1 MMKKLITLSMTALA
15 ALALVFSCT
24 KKEVVEL
31 TVSPLS
37 VNFDVAG
44 GEQTVAITC
53 NDHWT
58 VTKDADWITIGTDKG
73 DGNGSVKITVPE
85 NKALDTR
92 EGTVTVAAGEVKRT
106 VTVAQLGKKPVL
118 TVSPDAL
125 NATDE
130 GGVLELTVTSN
141 VEWTLTIPEDA
152 IWVSAEK
159 KAGEGN
165 DVVKFTVSPN
175 EGLEA
180 RETELV
186 FNSGNLVPV
195 KVKLSQMGQE
205 PFFAID
211 MEKVEAPYGG
221 GDYAIK
227 VTTNL
232 AWTLAIPEEV
242 EWISADVTEGEKDAV
257 VTLTVEENIFL
268 EGREAVVE
276 FIGGESYSVELP
288 VSQQAGVPSHVTD
301 SLALAK
307 IYAIADGANWK
318 ESRRWDFEK
327 PIVDWPGIK
336 LDDDGRVIECSITN
350 GTVTTVEWEI
360 PEELSTLTALK
371 TLQIVGSKLKGEIPA
386 FFYDMTTLEVVRLNT
401 NDLTGS
407 LSEKLGQ
414 LTNLTDL
421 YLNGNKQFSGNIPS
435 AIGQLKKLVS
445 INVAQ
450 TAVGGPIPQSLT
462 GCESLKN
469 FMAYSAG
476 FTGEIPNFW
485 DQLPTIGVLQL
496 YDNPGLEGPIP
507 ATIGTLK
514 SATGIQ
520 LKNCNL
526 TGNIPA
532 SFGGLEKCGNL
543 QLNGNKLSGVV
554 PAEVQAHP
562 KWGAT
567 TGWKY
572 ETNILPQQEGYGL
585 LLAYTHQTDSLA
597 LIKIYT
603 VADGANWKESRR
615 WDLNQ
620 PIKDWPGIK
629 LDEDGRVIECSITN
643 GTVSTVEWELPAE
656 IATMD
661 KLQTFQAVGSK
672 VIGTF
677 PEWLYDMTTLTK
689 VRLNNNAIT
698 GSLSAKIG
706 QLTELTELFLNGNKD
721 FGGTIPAAIGSL
733 KLLNNF
739 NIAET
744 AISGA
749 VPAEL
754 SGCDALATFVAYKSG
769 ITSLPDN
776 LDQWP
781 ALKTFMIYGN
791 NIEGPLPESLSKSTT
806 ITSAQMYNCNFT
818 GNIPASYGNLPSTCN
833 QLYLNGNKLHG
844 LIPEAVQNH
853 PNFNV
858 KNRWNAAERI
868 LPQQD
873 GYTLYLEL
881 NHQTDSLAL
890 VAIYNAAD
898 GANWTKNN
906 WDLSTPIKDW
916 NGVTVTNDRVTALKL
931 TVSGVIAS
939 EWNLPKEVGLL
950 SELTDFRISSNK
962 LTGNLP
968 DELYDLSK
976 LEKLYFQNDNITGSL
991 SSKLAQ
997 LTELTELYVDRNA
1010 NMTGGIPKEIGQLK
1024 KLMRINISQ
1033 SGIGGAIPAELGG
1046 CDALLQFMAFKT
1058 NLSGEL
1064 PDIWDMPVLQTVML
1078 HTNPGLTGNLPS
1090 SLSKLK
1096 TMPASG
1102 GKITA
1107 PSLQL
1112 QGCCFTGNIPESFA
1126 NLYEGTKQ
1134 VYVQENQMDGVIP
1147 AAVQAH
1153 ANFASWKYSPQQEGH
1168 ALTLE

>member
-24 KKEVVEL
+24 KQEVVEL
-31 TVSPLS
+31 TVSPLT

-106 VTVAQLGKKPVL
+106 VSVAQLGKKPVL

-125 NATDE
+125 NASDE

-186 FNSGNLVPV
+186 FASGNLVPV
-195 KVKLSQMGQE
+195 KVKLAQMGQE

-211 MEKVEAPYGG
+211 MEKVEAAYGG
-221 GDYAIK
+221 GTYAIA

-242 EWISADVTEGEKDAV
+242 TWISADVTEGEKDAV
-257 VTLTVEENIFL
+257 VTLTVDENIFL
-268 EGREAVVE
+268 EGREAVVV
-276 FIGGESYSVELP
+276 FSAGEELTVELP
-288 VSQQAGVPSHVTD
+288 VSQQAGVPSHASD

-327 PIVDWPGIK
+327 PISEWPGIK
-336 LDDDGRVIECSITN
+336 LDDEGRVIECSITN

-476 FTGEIPNFW
+476 FTGEIPDFW

-672 VIGTF
+672 VKGAF
-677 PEWLYDMTTLTK
+677 PEWLYDMTSLK
-689 VRLNNNAIT
+689 AVRLNSNNIT
-698 GSLSAKIG
+698 GALSDKLGQLTNLTDLYLNGNKNLGGTLPSTIG
-706 QLTELTELFLNGNKD
+706 QLTNLVSINIAQTAIGGAIPQELTGCTSLKNFMAYSAGFTGEIPD
-721 FGGTIPAAIGSL
+721 FWDQLPAIGVLQLYDNPGLEGPIPATIGTL
-733 KLLNNF
+733 K
-739 NIAET
+739 
-744 AISGA
+744 S
-749 VPAEL
+749 
-754 SGCDALATFVAYKSG
+754 ATG
-769 ITSLPDN
+769 I
-776 LDQWP
+776 Q
-781 ALKTFMIYGN
+781 LK
-791 NIEGPLPESLSKSTT
+791 
-806 ITSAQMYNCNFT
+806 NCNLT
-818 GNIPASYGNLPSTCN
+818 GNIPASFGGLEKCGNL
-833 QLYLNGNKLHG
+833 QLNGNKLSG
-844 LIPEAVQNH
+844 VVPAEVQAH
-853 PNFNV
+853 PKWLPDSGWKYEVN
-858 KNRWNAAERI
+858 I
-868 LPQQD
+868 LPQQEGYGLTLSD
-873 GYTLYLEL
+873 GSLDGRWTAPRFSGQPDDIALVLDFSGNKLTLYIIAWGMRFEGTYTYASETVSYAITKGYQALTDVHYNGEGTMDSYSWMAGNLDANTLQLAEGYAWYDMTVASNPFNDLYLEYKE
-881 NHQTDSLAL
+881 SLASF
-890 VAIYNAAD
+890 
-898 GANWTKNN
+898 
-906 WDLSTPIKDW
+906 DLK
-916 NGVTVTNDRVTALKL
+916 
-931 TVSGVIAS
+931 
-939 EWNLPKEVGLL
+939 
-950 SELTDFRISSNK
+950 
-962 LTGNLP
+962 
-968 DELYDLSK
+968 
-976 LEKLYFQNDNITGSL
+976 
-991 SSKLAQ
+991 
-997 LTELTELYVDRNA
+997 
-1010 NMTGGIPKEIGQLK
+1010 MTGADQ
-1024 KLMRINISQ
+1024 
-1033 SGIGGAIPAELGG
+1033 A
-1046 CDALLQFMAFKT
+1046 T
-1058 NLSGEL
+1058 
-1064 PDIWDMPVLQTVML
+1064 
-1078 HTNPGLTGNLPS
+1078 S
-1090 SLSKLK
+1090 SY
-1096 TMPASG
+1096 
-1102 GKITA
+1102 I
-1107 PSLQL
+1107 
-1112 QGCCFTGNIPESFA
+1112 
-1126 NLYEGTKQ
+1126 
-1134 VYVQENQMDGVIP
+1134 VIP
-1147 AAVQAH
+1147 DVV
-1153 ANFASWKYSPQQEGH
+1153 
-1168 ALTLE
+1168 LTKVK

>member
-24 KKEVVEL
+24 KQEVVEL
-31 TVSPLS
+31 TVSPLT

-106 VTVAQLGKKPVL
+106 VSVAQLGKKPVL

-125 NATDE
+125 NASDE

-186 FNSGNLVPV
+186 FASGNLVPV
-195 KVKLSQMGQE
+195 KVKLAQMGQE

-211 MEKVEAPYGG
+211 MEKVEAAYGG
-221 GDYAIK
+221 GTYAIA

-242 EWISADVTEGEKDAV
+242 TWISADVTEGEKDAV

-288 VSQQAGVPSHVTD
+288 VSQQAGVPSHATD

-327 PIVDWPGIK
+327 PISEWPGIK
-336 LDDDGRVIECSITN
+336 LDEDGRVIECSITN

-371 TLQIVGSKLKGEIPA
+371 TLQIVGSKLKGEIPS

-476 FTGEIPNFW
+476 FTGEIPDFW

-562 KWGAT
+562 KWLPDS
-567 TGWKY
+567 GWKY
-572 ETNILPQQEGYGL
+572 EVNILPQQEGYGL
-585 LLAYTHQTDSLA
+585 TLSDGSL
-597 LIKIYT
+597 
-603 VADGANWKESRR
+603 
-615 WDLNQ
+615 
-620 PIKDWPGIK
+620 
-629 LDEDGRVIECSITN
+629 DGRWTAPRSSEQPDDIALVLDFSGNKLTLYIIAWGMRFEGTYTYASE
-643 GTVSTVEWELPAE
+643 TVSYAITKGSKALTDVHYDGEG
-656 IATMD
+656 TMD
-661 KLQTFQAVGSK
+661 SYSWNAGNLDANTLQLAEGYA
-672 VIGTF
+672 
-677 PEWLYDMTTLTK
+677 WYDMTVASNPFNDLYLEYKESLASFNLKITGADQATSSYIVIPDVVLTK
-689 VRLNNNAIT
+689 V
-698 GSLSAKIG
+698 K
-706 QLTELTELFLNGNKD
+706 
-721 FGGTIPAAIGSL
+721 
-733 KLLNNF
+733 
-739 NIAET
+739 
-744 AISGA
+744 
-749 VPAEL
+749 
-754 SGCDALATFVAYKSG
+754 
-769 ITSLPDN
+769 
-776 LDQWP
+776 
-781 ALKTFMIYGN
+781 
-791 NIEGPLPESLSKSTT
+791 
-806 ITSAQMYNCNFT
+806 
-818 GNIPASYGNLPSTCN
+818 
-833 QLYLNGNKLHG
+833 
-844 LIPEAVQNH
+844 
-853 PNFNV
+853 
-858 KNRWNAAERI
+858 
-868 LPQQD
+868 
-873 GYTLYLEL
+873 
-881 NHQTDSLAL
+881 
-890 VAIYNAAD
+890 
-898 GANWTKNN
+898 
-906 WDLSTPIKDW
+906 
-916 NGVTVTNDRVTALKL
+916 
-931 TVSGVIAS
+931 
-939 EWNLPKEVGLL
+939 
-950 SELTDFRISSNK
+950 
-962 LTGNLP
+962 
-968 DELYDLSK
+968 
-976 LEKLYFQNDNITGSL
+976 
-991 SSKLAQ
+991 
-997 LTELTELYVDRNA
+997 
-1010 NMTGGIPKEIGQLK
+1010 
-1024 KLMRINISQ
+1024 
-1033 SGIGGAIPAELGG
+1033 
-1046 CDALLQFMAFKT
+1046 
-1058 NLSGEL
+1058 
-1064 PDIWDMPVLQTVML
+1064 
-1078 HTNPGLTGNLPS
+1078 
-1090 SLSKLK
+1090 
-1096 TMPASG
+1096 
-1102 GKITA
+1102 
-1107 PSLQL
+1107 
-1112 QGCCFTGNIPESFA
+1112 
-1126 NLYEGTKQ
+1126 
-1134 VYVQENQMDGVIP
+1134 
-1147 AAVQAH
+1147 
-1153 ANFASWKYSPQQEGH
+1153 
-1168 ALTLE
+1168 

>member
-1 MMKKLITLSMTALA
+1 MMKKLITYSLTALA
-15 ALALVFSCT
+15 TLVLVFSCT
-24 KKEVVEL
+24 KQEVVEL
-31 TVSPLS
+31 TVSPLT

-106 VTVAQLGKKPVL
+106 VSVAQLGKKPVL

-125 NATDE
+125 NASDE

-186 FNSGNLVPV
+186 FASGNLVPV
-195 KVKLSQMGQE
+195 KVKLAQMGQE

-211 MEKVEAPYGG
+211 MEKVEAAYGG
-221 GDYAIK
+221 GTYAIA

-232 AWTLAIPEEV
+232 AWALAIPEEV
-242 EWISADVTEGEKDAV
+242 TWISADVTEGEKDAV
-257 VTLTVEENIFL
+257 VTLTVDENIFL
-268 EGREAVVE
+268 EGREAVVV
-276 FIGGESYSVELP
+276 FSAGEELTVELP
-288 VSQQAGVPSHVTD
+288 VSQQAGVPSHASD

-327 PIVDWPGIK
+327 PISEWPGIK

-350 GTVTTVEWEI
+350 GTVTTVEWEL
-360 PEELSTLTALK
+360 PE
-371 TLQIVGSKLKGEIPA
+371 
-386 FFYDMTTLEVVRLNT
+386 
-401 NDLTGS
+401 
-407 LSEKLGQ
+407 
-414 LTNLTDL
+414 
-421 YLNGNKQFSGNIPS
+421 
-435 AIGQLKKLVS
+435 
-445 INVAQ
+445 
-450 TAVGGPIPQSLT
+450 
-462 GCESLKN
+462 
-469 FMAYSAG
+469 
-476 FTGEIPNFW
+476 
-485 DQLPTIGVLQL
+485 
-496 YDNPGLEGPIP
+496 
-507 ATIGTLK
+507 
-514 SATGIQ
+514 
-520 LKNCNL
+520 
-526 TGNIPA
+526 
-532 SFGGLEKCGNL
+532 
-543 QLNGNKLSGVV
+543 
-554 PAEVQAHP
+554 
-562 KWGAT
+562 
-567 TGWKY
+567 
-572 ETNILPQQEGYGL
+572 
-585 LLAYTHQTDSLA
+585 
-597 LIKIYT
+597 
-603 VADGANWKESRR
+603 
-615 WDLNQ
+615 
-620 PIKDWPGIK
+620 
-629 LDEDGRVIECSITN
+629 
-643 GTVSTVEWELPAE
+643 E
-656 IATMD
+656 IATLT

-672 VIGTF
+672 VTGSF

-689 VRLNNNAIT
+689 VRLNNNAIM

-733 KLLNNF
+733 KQLNNF

-754 SGCDALATFVAYKSG
+754 SGCDALATFVAYKSA

-791 NIEGPLPESLSKSTT
+791 NIEGPLPESLSRSTT

-873 GYTLYLEL
+873 GYTLYLEY

-890 VAIYNAAD
+890 VAIYDAAK
-898 GANWTKNN
+898 GANWKEERR
-906 WDLSTPIKDW
+906 WDLSKPINEWD
-916 NGVTVTNDRVTALKL
+916 GVKLTDGRVTSLAI
-931 TVSGVIAS
+931 TAQGVIPEA
-939 EWNLPKEVGLL
+939 WTLPSEVG
-950 SELTDFRISSNK
+950 N
-962 LTGNLP
+962 
-968 DELYDLSK
+968 
-976 LEKLYFQNDNITGSL
+976 
-991 SSKLAQ
+991 
-997 LTELTELYVDRNA
+997 LTELTVLKLNQCNLSGDLPKELYSLTNLTELWLQ
-1010 NMTGGIPKEIGQLK
+1010 NGKITGSFPAELGQLK
-1024 KLMRINISQ
+1024 KLSKFYIDRNQISGPLPAEIGELTELTMLNIANTQ
-1033 SGIGGAIPAELGG
+1033 ISGGFPAEFVNCKKMTTLMAYSTAMTELPDYWDQLPELKTVQLYGNKGFTGPLPTTFAKLKNVVSLQLKNCNFSGEIPAEYASLASACNQLYISGNQLVG
-1046 CDALLQFMAFKT
+1046 TVPEGLRSHAKYSTWLKNDSNWKQQDGYGLVLTDLEGRWTAPRFSEHPDDIALVLDFSGNKLTLYIIAWGMRFEGTYTYADETVSYTITTGAKALTDVHYDVEGKMDSYSWMAGNLDASTLQLAE
-1058 NLSGEL
+1058 GYA
-1064 PDIWDMPVLQTVML
+1064 WYDMTVA
-1078 HTNPGLTGNLPS
+1078 TNPFNETYLEYKESLASFNL
-1090 SLSKLK
+1090 
-1096 TMPASG
+1096 
-1102 GKITA
+1102 KITGA
-1107 PSLQL
+1107 DQATSSS
-1112 QGCCFTGNIPESFA
+1112 I
-1126 NLYEGTKQ
+1126 
-1134 VYVQENQMDGVIP
+1134 VIP
-1147 AAVQAH
+1147 DVV
-1153 ANFASWKYSPQQEGH
+1153 
-1168 ALTLE
+1168 LTKVK

>member
-24 KKEVVEL
+24 KQEVVEL
-31 TVSPLS
+31 TVSPLT

-106 VTVAQLGKKPVL
+106 VSVAQLGKKPVL

-125 NATDE
+125 NASDE

-186 FNSGNLVPV
+186 FASGNLVPV
-195 KVKLSQMGQE
+195 KVKLAQMGQE

-211 MEKVEAPYGG
+211 MEKVEAAYGG
-221 GDYAIK
+221 GTYAIA

-242 EWISADVTEGEKDAV
+242 TWISADVTEGEKDAV
-257 VTLTVEENIFL
+257 VTLTVDENIFL
-268 EGREAVVE
+268 EGREAVVV
-276 FIGGESYSVELP
+276 FSAGEELTVELP
-288 VSQQAGVPSHVTD
+288 VSQQAGVPSHASD

-327 PIVDWPGIK
+327 PISEWPGIK
-336 LDDDGRVIECSITN
+336 LDDEGRVIECSITN

-476 FTGEIPNFW
+476 FTGEIPDFW

-672 VIGTF
+672 VKGAF
-677 PEWLYDMTTLTK
+677 PEWLYDMTSLK
-689 VRLNNNAIT
+689 AVRLNSNNIT
-698 GSLSAKIG
+698 GALSDKLGQLTNLTDLYLNGNKNLGGTLPSTIG
-706 QLTELTELFLNGNKD
+706 QLTNLVSINIAQTAIGGAIPQELTGCTSLKNFMAYSAGFTGEIPD
-721 FGGTIPAAIGSL
+721 FWDQLPAIGVLQLYDNPGLEGPIPATIGTL
-733 KLLNNF
+733 K
-739 NIAET
+739 
-744 AISGA
+744 S
-749 VPAEL
+749 
-754 SGCDALATFVAYKSG
+754 ATG
-769 ITSLPDN
+769 I
-776 LDQWP
+776 Q
-781 ALKTFMIYGN
+781 LK
-791 NIEGPLPESLSKSTT
+791 
-806 ITSAQMYNCNFT
+806 NCNLT
-818 GNIPASYGNLPSTCN
+818 GNIPASFGGLEKCGNL
-833 QLYLNGNKLHG
+833 QLNGNKLSG
-844 LIPEAVQNH
+844 VVPAEVQAH
-853 PNFNV
+853 PKWLPDSGWKYEVN
-858 KNRWNAAERI
+858 I
-868 LPQQD
+868 LPQQEGYGLTLSD
-873 GYTLYLEL
+873 GSLDGRWTAPRFSGQPDDIALVLDFSGNKLTLYIIAWGMRFEGTYTYASETVSYAITKGYQALTDVHYNGEGTMDSYSWMAGNLDANTLQLAEGYAWYDMTVASNPFNNLYLEYKE
-881 NHQTDSLAL
+881 SLASF
-890 VAIYNAAD
+890 
-898 GANWTKNN
+898 
-906 WDLSTPIKDW
+906 DLK
-916 NGVTVTNDRVTALKL
+916 
-931 TVSGVIAS
+931 
-939 EWNLPKEVGLL
+939 
-950 SELTDFRISSNK
+950 
-962 LTGNLP
+962 
-968 DELYDLSK
+968 
-976 LEKLYFQNDNITGSL
+976 
-991 SSKLAQ
+991 
-997 LTELTELYVDRNA
+997 
-1010 NMTGGIPKEIGQLK
+1010 MTGADQ
-1024 KLMRINISQ
+1024 
-1033 SGIGGAIPAELGG
+1033 A
-1046 CDALLQFMAFKT
+1046 T
-1058 NLSGEL
+1058 
-1064 PDIWDMPVLQTVML
+1064 
-1078 HTNPGLTGNLPS
+1078 S
-1090 SLSKLK
+1090 SY
-1096 TMPASG
+1096 
-1102 GKITA
+1102 I
-1107 PSLQL
+1107 
-1112 QGCCFTGNIPESFA
+1112 
-1126 NLYEGTKQ
+1126 
-1134 VYVQENQMDGVIP
+1134 VIP
-1147 AAVQAH
+1147 DVV
-1153 ANFASWKYSPQQEGH
+1153 
-1168 ALTLE
+1168 LTKVK

>member
-24 KKEVVEL
+24 KQEVVEL
-31 TVSPLS
+31 TVSPLT

-106 VTVAQLGKKPVL
+106 VSVAQLGKKPVL

-125 NATDE
+125 NASDE

-186 FNSGNLVPV
+186 FASGNLVPV
-195 KVKLSQMGQE
+195 KVKLAQMGQE

-221 GDYAIK
+221 GEYAIT

-232 AWTLAIPEEV
+232 AWTLAIPEEAT
-242 EWISADVTEGEKDAV
+242 WISADVTEGEKDAV
-257 VTLTVEENIFL
+257 VTLTVDENIFL

-288 VSQQAGVPSHVTD
+288 VSQQAGVPSHATD

-327 PIVDWPGIK
+327 PISEWPGIK

-350 GTVTTVEWEI
+350 GTVTTVEWEL
-360 PEELSTLTALK
+360 PE
-371 TLQIVGSKLKGEIPA
+371 
-386 FFYDMTTLEVVRLNT
+386 
-401 NDLTGS
+401 
-407 LSEKLGQ
+407 
-414 LTNLTDL
+414 
-421 YLNGNKQFSGNIPS
+421 
-435 AIGQLKKLVS
+435 
-445 INVAQ
+445 
-450 TAVGGPIPQSLT
+450 
-462 GCESLKN
+462 
-469 FMAYSAG
+469 
-476 FTGEIPNFW
+476 
-485 DQLPTIGVLQL
+485 
-496 YDNPGLEGPIP
+496 
-507 ATIGTLK
+507 
-514 SATGIQ
+514 
-520 LKNCNL
+520 
-526 TGNIPA
+526 
-532 SFGGLEKCGNL
+532 
-543 QLNGNKLSGVV
+543 
-554 PAEVQAHP
+554 
-562 KWGAT
+562 
-567 TGWKY
+567 
-572 ETNILPQQEGYGL
+572 
-585 LLAYTHQTDSLA
+585 
-597 LIKIYT
+597 
-603 VADGANWKESRR
+603 
-615 WDLNQ
+615 
-620 PIKDWPGIK
+620 
-629 LDEDGRVIECSITN
+629 
-643 GTVSTVEWELPAE
+643 E
-656 IATMD
+656 IATLT

-672 VIGTF
+672 VTGSF

-689 VRLNNNAIT
+689 VRLNNNAIM

-733 KLLNNF
+733 KQLNNF

-754 SGCDALATFVAYKSG
+754 SGCDALATFVAYKSA

-791 NIEGPLPESLSKSTT
+791 NIEGPLPESLSRSTT

-873 GYTLYLEL
+873 GYTLYLEY

-890 VAIYNAAD
+890 VAIYNASK
-898 GANWTKNN
+898 GAEWAKNN
-906 WDLSTPIKDW
+906 WDLTKPVSEW
-916 NGVTVTNDRVTALKL
+916 NGITVANDRVTVVKITTAG
-931 TVSGVIAS
+931 TITE
-939 EWNLPKEVGLL
+939 EWELPEEVGTLTAV
-950 SELTDFRISSNK
+950 TDFRVNGNK
-962 LTGNLP
+962 LKGSIP
-968 DELYDLSK
+968 ECIYDLPN
-976 LEKLYFQNDNITGSL
+976 LQKLYLQNNNLSGSL
-991 SSKLAQ
+991 SSKLGN
-997 LTELTELYVDRNA
+997 LTELTEFYIDRNV
-1010 NMTGGIPKEIGQLK
+1010 NLGGSIPASIGNLT
-1024 KLMRINISQ
+1024 KLVSINIAKT
-1033 SGIGGAIPAELGG
+1033 GIGGSIPPELVN
-1046 CDALLQFMAFKT
+1046 CKALKNFMAYENK
-1058 NLSGEL
+1058 LSGEIPDFWDKL
-1064 PDIWDMPVLQTVML
+1064 PSVGVLQLYGNDGIVGPIPATIGSL
-1078 HTNPGLTGNLPS
+1078 KSATGIQLKNCNL
-1090 SLSKLK
+1090 
-1096 TMPASG
+1096 
-1102 GKITA
+1102 
-1107 PSLQL
+1107 
-1112 QGCCFTGNIPESFA
+1112 TGNIPASFGGLEKCG
-1126 NLYEGTKQ
+1126 NLQLNGNKLS
-1134 VYVQENQMDGVIP
+1134 GVVP
-1147 AAVQAH
+1147 AEVQAH
-1153 ANFASWKYSPQQEGH
+1153 PKWLPDSGWKYEVNILPQQEGYGLTLSDGSLDGRWTAPRSSEQPDDIALVLDFSGNKLTLYIIAWGMRFEGTYTYASETVSYAITKGYK
-1168 ALTLE
+1168 ALTNVHYDGEGKMDSYSWMAGNLDASTLQLAEGYAWYDMSVATNPFNETYLEYKESLASFDLKMTGADQATSSYIVIPDVVLTKVK

>member
-24 KKEVVEL
+24 KQEVVEL
-31 TVSPLS
+31 TVSPLT

-106 VTVAQLGKKPVL
+106 VSVAQLGKKPVL

-125 NATDE
+125 NASDE

-186 FNSGNLVPV
+186 FASGNLVPV
-195 KVKLSQMGQE
+195 KVKLAQMGQE

-211 MEKVEAPYGG
+211 MEKVEAPYAGG
-221 GDYAIK
+221 EFAIK

-232 AWTLAIPEEV
+232 AWTLAIPEEI
-242 EWISADVTEGEKDAV
+242 EWISADVTEGEKDAD
-257 VTLTVEENIFL
+257 VTLTVDENIFL
-268 EGREAVVE
+268 EGREAVVV
-276 FIGGESYSVELP
+276 FSAGESLTVELP
-288 VSQQAGVPSHVTD
+288 VSQQAGVPSHATD

-327 PIVDWPGIK
+327 PISEWPGIK

-476 FTGEIPNFW
+476 FTGEIPDFW

-532 SFGGLEKCGNL
+532 SFGGLDKCGNL

-672 VIGTF
+672 VKGVF
-677 PEWLYDMTTLTK
+677 PEWLYDMTSLK
-689 VRLNNNAIT
+689 AVRLNGNNIT
-698 GSLSAKIG
+698 GELSDKLG
-706 QLTELTELFLNGNKD
+706 QLTNLTDLYLNNNKNLS
-721 FGGTIPAAIGSL
+721 GTIPAAIGQLKNLVSINVAVTAIGGAIPQELTGCTSL
-733 KLLNNF
+733 KNF
-739 NIAET
+739 M
-744 AISGA
+744 
-749 VPAEL
+749 
-754 SGCDALATFVAYKSG
+754 AYSAG
-769 ITSLPDN
+769 FTGEIPNFWDQLPTIGVLQLYDN
-776 LDQWP
+776 PGL
-781 ALKTFMIYGN
+781 
-791 NIEGPLPESLSKSTT
+791 EGPIPATIGTLKSATG
-806 ITSAQMYNCNFT
+806 IQLKNCNLT
-818 GNIPASYGNLPSTCN
+818 GNIPASFGGLEKCSNL
-833 QLYLNGNKLHG
+833 QLNGNKLSG
-844 LIPEAVQNH
+844 VVPAEVQAH
-853 PNFNV
+853 PKWQATSGWKYETN
-858 KNRWNAAERI
+858 I
-868 LPQQD
+868 LPQQEGYGLTLSD
-873 GYTLYLEL
+873 G
-881 NHQTDSLAL
+881 SLDGRWEAPRFNDNPSDIAFVAL
-890 VAIYNAAD
+890 FD
-898 GANWTKNN
+898 GN
-906 WDLSTPIKDW
+906 
-916 NGVTVTNDRVTALKL
+916 KL
-931 TVSGVIAS
+931 DMYIIAWGQHYVGTYSYASGVIKYNISKAYQAYTGVTFDGEGHMTS
-939 EWNLPKEVGLL
+939 WSWMAGNLDATTLAL
-950 SELTDFRISSNK
+950 SEGYQWYDMDAESLATYSENLKEFSFQLQEGNTSATSS
-962 LTGNLP
+962 L
-968 DELYDLSK
+968 
-976 LEKLYFQNDNITGSL
+976 F
-991 SSKLAQ
+991 
-997 LTELTELYVDRNA
+997 
-1010 NMTGGIPKEIGQLK
+1010 GIPDLVFK
-1024 KLMRINISQ
+1024 KKN
-1033 SGIGGAIPAELGG
+1033 
-1046 CDALLQFMAFKT
+1046 
-1058 NLSGEL
+1058 
-1064 PDIWDMPVLQTVML
+1064 
-1078 HTNPGLTGNLPS
+1078 
-1090 SLSKLK
+1090 
-1096 TMPASG
+1096 
-1102 GKITA
+1102 
-1107 PSLQL
+1107 
-1112 QGCCFTGNIPESFA
+1112 
-1126 NLYEGTKQ
+1126 
-1134 VYVQENQMDGVIP
+1134 
-1147 AAVQAH
+1147 
-1153 ANFASWKYSPQQEGH
+1153 
-1168 ALTLE
+1168 

>member
-24 KKEVVEL
+24 KQEVVEL
-31 TVSPLS
+31 TVSPLT

-106 VTVAQLGKKPVL
+106 VSVAQLGKKPVL

-125 NATDE
+125 NAPDE

-186 FNSGNLVPV
+186 FASGNLVPV
-195 KVKLSQMGQE
+195 KVKLTQMGQE

-211 MEKVEAPYGG
+211 MEKVEAAYGG
-221 GDYAIK
+221 GTYAIA

-242 EWISADVTEGEKDAV
+242 TWISADVTEGEKDAV
-257 VTLTVEENIFL
+257 VTLTVDENIFL
-268 EGREAVVE
+268 EGREAVVV
-276 FIGGESYSVELP
+276 FSAGEELTVELP
-288 VSQQAGVPSHVTD
+288 VSQQAGVPSHASD

-318 ESRRWDFEK
+318 ESRRWDLEK
-327 PIVDWPGIK
+327 PISEWPGIK
-336 LDDDGRVIECSITN
+336 LDD
-350 GTVTTVEWEI
+350 
-360 PEELSTLTALK
+360 
-371 TLQIVGSKLKGEIPA
+371 
-386 FFYDMTTLEVVRLNT
+386 
-401 NDLTGS
+401 
-407 LSEKLGQ
+407 
-414 LTNLTDL
+414 
-421 YLNGNKQFSGNIPS
+421 
-435 AIGQLKKLVS
+435 
-445 INVAQ
+445 
-450 TAVGGPIPQSLT
+450 
-462 GCESLKN
+462 
-469 FMAYSAG
+469 
-476 FTGEIPNFW
+476 
-485 DQLPTIGVLQL
+485 
-496 YDNPGLEGPIP
+496 
-507 ATIGTLK
+507 
-514 SATGIQ
+514 
-520 LKNCNL
+520 
-526 TGNIPA
+526 
-532 SFGGLEKCGNL
+532 
-543 QLNGNKLSGVV
+543 
-554 PAEVQAHP
+554 
-562 KWGAT
+562 
-567 TGWKY
+567 
-572 ETNILPQQEGYGL
+572 
-585 LLAYTHQTDSLA
+585 
-597 LIKIYT
+597 
-603 VADGANWKESRR
+603 
-615 WDLNQ
+615 
-620 PIKDWPGIK
+620 
-629 LDEDGRVIECSITN
+629 DGRVIECSITN

-672 VIGTF
+672 VTGSF

-689 VRLNNNAIT
+689 VRLNNNAIM

-733 KLLNNF
+733 KQLNNF

-754 SGCDALATFVAYKSG
+754 SGCDALATFVAYKSA

-791 NIEGPLPESLSKSTT
+791 NIEGPLPESLSRSTT

-873 GYTLYLEL
+873 GYTLYLEY

-890 VAIYNAAD
+890 VAIYNASK
-898 GANWTKNN
+898 GAEWAKNK
-906 WDLSTPIKDW
+906 WDLTKPINEW
-916 NGVTVTNDRVTALKL
+916 NSVTVTNDRVTALKL
-931 TVSGVIAS
+931 TTSGTITE
-939 EWNLPKEVGLL
+939 EWELPAEVGML
-950 SELTDFRISSNK
+950 SEMTDFRVNGNK
-962 LTGNLP
+962 LKGNIP
-968 DELYDLSK
+968 EELYTLSK
-976 LEKLYFQNDNITGSL
+976 LQKLYLQNNNIIGAL
-991 SSKLAQ
+991 SSKLGQ
-997 LTELTELYVDRNA
+997 LTELEELYVDRNA

-1024 KLMRINISQ
+1024 KLARINISQ
-1033 SGIGGAIPAELGG
+1033 SGIGGAIPGELGG

-1096 TMPASG
+1096 SLANG
-1102 GKITA
+1102 TA
-1107 PSLQL
+1107 PSMQL
-1112 QGCCFTGNIPESFA
+1112 YGCNFTGNIPESFA
-1126 NLYEGTKQ
+1126 NLPEKTKQ

-1153 ANFASWKYSPQQEGH
+1153 ANFASWKYSPQQDGH
-1168 ALTLE
+1168 ALVLSEANLDGRWDAPRNNDNPSDIAFVALFDGNKLDLYIIAWGQHYVGTYSYASGVISYNISKAYQAYTDVTFDGEGHMTSYSWMAGDLDATTLALSDGYQWYDMDAESLASYKEMLQEFSFQLQAGNASATSSLFGIEDLVFTKKN

>member
-24 KKEVVEL
+24 KQEVVEL
-31 TVSPLS
+31 TVSPLT

-106 VTVAQLGKKPVL
+106 VSVAQLGKKPVL

-125 NATDE
+125 NASDE

-186 FNSGNLVPV
+186 FASGNLVPV
-195 KVKLSQMGQE
+195 KVKLAQMGQE

-211 MEKVEAPYGG
+211 MEKVEAAYGG
-221 GDYAIK
+221 GTYAIA

-242 EWISADVTEGEKDAV
+242 TWISADVTEGEKDAV
-257 VTLTVEENIFL
+257 VTLTVDENIFL
-268 EGREAVVE
+268 EGREAVVV
-276 FIGGESYSVELP
+276 FSAGEELTVELP
-288 VSQQAGVPSHVTD
+288 VSQQAGVPSHASD

-327 PIVDWPGIK
+327 PISEWPGIK

-421 YLNGNKQFSGNIPS
+421 YLNGNKQFGGNIPS

-476 FTGEIPNFW
+476 FTGEIPDFW

-672 VIGTF
+672 VKGVF
-677 PEWLYDMTTLTK
+677 PEWLYDMTSLK
-689 VRLNNNAIT
+689 AVRLNGNNIT
-698 GSLSAKIG
+698 GELSDKLGQLTNLTDLYLNGNKNLGGTLPSTIG
-706 QLTELTELFLNGNKD
+706 QLTNLVSINIAQTAIGGAIPQELTGCTSLKNFMAYSAGFTGEIPD
-721 FGGTIPAAIGSL
+721 FWDKLPTIGVLQLYDNPGLTGPIPATIGTL
-733 KLLNNF
+733 K
-739 NIAET
+739 A
-744 AISGA
+744 
-749 VPAEL
+749 
-754 SGCDALATFVAYKSG
+754 ATG
-769 ITSLPDN
+769 IQLKDCN
-776 LDQWP
+776 L
-781 ALKTFMIYGN
+781 
-791 NIEGPLPESLSKSTT
+791 
-806 ITSAQMYNCNFT
+806 T
-818 GNIPASYGNLPSTCN
+818 GNIPASFGGLEKCGNL
-833 QLYLNGNKLHG
+833 QLNGNKLSG
-844 LIPEAVQNH
+844 VVPAEVQAH
-853 PNFNV
+853 PKWLPDSGWKYEVN
-858 KNRWNAAERI
+858 I
-868 LPQQD
+868 LPQQEGYGLTLSD
-873 GYTLYLEL
+873 GSLDGRWTAPRSSEQPDDIALVLDFSGNKLTLYIIAWGMRFEGTYTYASETVSYAITKGSKALTDVHYDGEGTMDSYSWMAGNLDANTLQLAEGYAWYDMTVASNPFNDLYLEYKE
-881 NHQTDSLAL
+881 SLASF
-890 VAIYNAAD
+890 
-898 GANWTKNN
+898 
-906 WDLSTPIKDW
+906 DLK
-916 NGVTVTNDRVTALKL
+916 
-931 TVSGVIAS
+931 
-939 EWNLPKEVGLL
+939 
-950 SELTDFRISSNK
+950 
-962 LTGNLP
+962 
-968 DELYDLSK
+968 
-976 LEKLYFQNDNITGSL
+976 
-991 SSKLAQ
+991 
-997 LTELTELYVDRNA
+997 
-1010 NMTGGIPKEIGQLK
+1010 MTGADQ
-1024 KLMRINISQ
+1024 
-1033 SGIGGAIPAELGG
+1033 A
-1046 CDALLQFMAFKT
+1046 T
-1058 NLSGEL
+1058 
-1064 PDIWDMPVLQTVML
+1064 
-1078 HTNPGLTGNLPS
+1078 S
-1090 SLSKLK
+1090 SY
-1096 TMPASG
+1096 
-1102 GKITA
+1102 I
-1107 PSLQL
+1107 
-1112 QGCCFTGNIPESFA
+1112 
-1126 NLYEGTKQ
+1126 
-1134 VYVQENQMDGVIP
+1134 VIP
-1147 AAVQAH
+1147 DVV
-1153 ANFASWKYSPQQEGH
+1153 
-1168 ALTLE
+1168 LTKVK

>member
-24 KKEVVEL
+24 KQEVVEL
-31 TVSPLS
+31 TVSPLT

-106 VTVAQLGKKPVL
+106 VSVAQLGKKPVL

-125 NATDE
+125 NASDE

-186 FNSGNLVPV
+186 FASGNLVPV
-195 KVKLSQMGQE
+195 KVKLAQMGQE

-211 MEKVEAPYGG
+211 MEKVEAAYGG
-221 GDYAIK
+221 GTYAIA

-242 EWISADVTEGEKDAV
+242 TWISADVTEGEKDAV
-257 VTLTVEENIFL
+257 VTLTVDENIFL
-268 EGREAVVE
+268 EGREAVVV
-276 FIGGESYSVELP
+276 FSAGEELTVELP
-288 VSQQAGVPSHVTD
+288 VSQQAGVPSHASD

-327 PIVDWPGIK
+327 PISEWPGIK

-421 YLNGNKQFSGNIPS
+421 YLNGNKQFGGNIPS

-476 FTGEIPNFW
+476 FTGEIPDFW

-562 KWGAT
+562 KWLPDA
-567 TGWKY
+567 GWKY
-572 ETNILPQQEGYGL
+572 EVN
-585 LLAYTHQTDSLA
+585 
-597 LIKIYT
+597 
-603 VADGANWKESRR
+603 
-615 WDLNQ
+615 
-620 PIKDWPGIK
+620 
-629 LDEDGRVIECSITN
+629 
-643 GTVSTVEWELPAE
+643 
-656 IATMD
+656 
-661 KLQTFQAVGSK
+661 
-672 VIGTF
+672 
-677 PEWLYDMTTLTK
+677 
-689 VRLNNNAIT
+689 
-698 GSLSAKIG
+698 
-706 QLTELTELFLNGNKD
+706 
-721 FGGTIPAAIGSL
+721 
-733 KLLNNF
+733 
-739 NIAET
+739 
-744 AISGA
+744 
-749 VPAEL
+749 
-754 SGCDALATFVAYKSG
+754 
-769 ITSLPDN
+769 
-776 LDQWP
+776 
-781 ALKTFMIYGN
+781 
-791 NIEGPLPESLSKSTT
+791 
-806 ITSAQMYNCNFT
+806 
-818 GNIPASYGNLPSTCN
+818 
-833 QLYLNGNKLHG
+833 
-844 LIPEAVQNH
+844 
-853 PNFNV
+853 
-858 KNRWNAAERI
+858 I

-873 GYTLYLEL
+873 GYGLLLGYSR
-881 NHQTDSLAL
+881 QTDSLAL
-890 VAIYNAAD
+890 VAIYNASK
-898 GANWTKNN
+898 GAEWAKNK
-906 WDLSTPIKDW
+906 WDLTKPINEW
-916 NGVTVTNDRVTALKL
+916 NSVTVTDDRVTALKL
-931 TVSGVIAS
+931 TTSGTITE
-939 EWNLPKEVGLL
+939 EWELPAEVGMLT
-950 SELTDFRISSNK
+950 EVTDFRVNSNK
-962 LTGNLP
+962 LKGSIP
-968 DELYDLSK
+968 ESIYDLPK
-976 LEKLYFQNDNITGSL
+976 LQKLYFQNNNLSGSL
-991 SSKLAQ
+991 SSKLGN
-997 LTELTELYVDRNA
+997 LTELTEFYIDRNV
-1010 NMTGGIPKEIGQLK
+1010 NLGGSIPASIGNLT
-1024 KLMRINISQ
+1024 KLVSINIAKT
-1033 SGIGGAIPAELGG
+1033 GIGGTIPAELVG
-1046 CDALLQFMAFKT
+1046 CESLKNFMAYENK
-1058 NLSGEL
+1058 LSGEIPDFWDQL
-1064 PDIWDMPVLQTVML
+1064 PNVGVLQL
-1078 HTNPGLTGNLPS
+1078 YGNEGITGPIPATIGTLKSATGIQLKNCNL
-1090 SLSKLK
+1090 
-1096 TMPASG
+1096 
-1102 GKITA
+1102 
-1107 PSLQL
+1107 
-1112 QGCCFTGNIPESFA
+1112 TGNIPASFGGLEKCG
-1126 NLYEGTKQ
+1126 NLQLNGNKLS
-1134 VYVQENQMDGVIP
+1134 GVVP
-1147 AAVQAH
+1147 AEVQAH
-1153 ANFASWKYSPQQEGH
+1153 PKWLPDSGWKYEVNILPQQEGYGLTLSDGSLDGRWTAPRSSEQPDDIALVLDFSGNKLTLYIIAWGMRFEGTYTYASETVSYAITKGSK
-1168 ALTLE
+1168 ALTDVHYDVEGKMDSYSWMAGNLDASTLQLAEGYAWYDMTVATNPFNETYLEYKESLASFDLKMTGADQATSSYIVIPDVVLTKVK